1 MFNQAILYVSRTT
14 LECEC
19 VPPTI
24 LTGNSRGSGCPREGA
39 IPAVYVGKDI
49 LHGQIDAPP
58 RNGHLFHYESVQEA
72 ATTDHKLIKWASFHC
87 KGCRHKPLRSG
98 NPDGFLR
105 VRLGT
110 GLSDPWFPADR
121 DFPKIVSKFQSR
133 FRSNSATLT
142 TPRLLFG
149 PKRDFHTGTGILAR
163 TATGHIPPPKI
174 SRFLIVCRITVR
186 STCTHSWC
194 RRASRQIH
202 RQARGGSPRSGRCT
216 NITS

>member
-19 VPPTI
+19 MPPTI

-72 ATTDHKLIKWASFHC
+72 ATTDHELIKWASFHC

-110 GLSDPWFPADR
+110 GLSDPWFPDDR
-121 DFPKIVSKFQSR
+121 DFPENCEQISI
-133 FRSNSATLT
+133 TL
-142 TPRLLFG
+142 
-149 PKRDFHTGTGILAR
+149 
-163 TATGHIPPPKI
+163 
-174 SRFLIVCRITVR
+174 
-186 STCTHSWC
+186 
-194 RRASRQIH
+194 
-202 RQARGGSPRSGRCT
+202 
-216 NITS
+216 